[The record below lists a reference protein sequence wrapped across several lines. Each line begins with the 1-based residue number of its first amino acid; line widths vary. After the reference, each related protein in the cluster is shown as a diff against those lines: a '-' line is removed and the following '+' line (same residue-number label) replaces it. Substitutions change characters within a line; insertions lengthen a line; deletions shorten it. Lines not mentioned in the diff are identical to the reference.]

1 MEADAKMTYYP
12 DLSPYEYFESDEK
25 MLNVGWLDADHDFPR
40 GPVAPEFVDALL
52 RLDEDVQNQ
61 TRGFHWCVFCKGA
74 FEDVPNPYVPSGVTS
89 MGSAEIHAVGADG
102 VRYSAPTLV
111 IHYVTQHEYQPPEAF
126 VAAVLH
132 TADVEL

>member
-1 MEADAKMTYYP
+1 MTYYP

-40 GPVAPEFVDALL
+40 GPVPREFVDALL
-52 RLDEDVQNQ
+52 RLSKKSRNQ

-74 FEDVPNPYVPSGVTS
+74 FEDVPNPYRPPGVAS
-89 MGSAEIHAVGADG
+89 KGSAEIHAVGADG

-111 IHYVTQHEYQPPEAF
+111 IHYVIEHGYRPPEVF

-132 TADVEL
+132 AAGPEV